1 LKQLYHLTTKETEKK
16 MNPEYKILKTRCSI
30 CGKSYKKVT
39 TKDRTED
46 TTNFVVESFGSD
58 IGPVCKTCERK
69 YRVIGSFHNRGYG
82 YKWSTAPS
90 RTAMDKESTPTFG
103 IEIEVAGNIKS
114 IEKIDKISNDVYMQQ
129 ECSIGYDSSL
139 SGAQFELSYA
149 PGTFYWYMYE
159 SKFKNVCKLLEKDP
173 MAKTDETTGMHI
185 HIGTIQTGDVYV
197 QLQKAASTDNMFW
210 TIIKI
215 IGERDFNR
223 YCMPIWQRQHHDC
236 INRSERWRTLEFR
249 MFASTFD
256 YNKIL
261 NRMKF
266 LRQMIENFSYTGPIM
281 WHNFKE
287 PTKEWFMS
295 LLETTKLDISEE
307 EKQKIRLLFSEEGHA
322 EAMPIN
328 KDAEFWM
335 SEAEHQYME
344 DEQYSDDDY
353 EEDEE
358 EEEYQW

>member
-1 LKQLYHLTTKETEKK
+1 
-16 MNPEYKILKTRCSI
+16 MNPEYKILKTKCSI

-39 TKDRTED
+39 TKDRTQD
-46 TTNFVVESFGSD
+46 TTNFITESFGSD

-69 YRVIGSFHNRGYG
+69 YRLLGSFHSRGYG
-82 YKWSTAPS
+82 YKWSTSPS

-210 TIIKI
+210 TIMKI
-215 IGERDFNR
+215 IGEREFNR
-223 YCMPIWQRQHHDC
+223 YCMPVWQRQHHDC
-236 INRSERWRTLEFR
+236 INRSGRWRTLEFR
-249 MFASTFD
+249 MFTSTFD

-266 LRQMIENFSYTGPIM
+266 LRQMIENFSYAGPIM

-295 LLETTKLDISEE
+295 LLETTNLNISEE

-322 EAMPIN
+322 VAMPVN

-344 DEQYSDDDY
+344 DEEYSDDDY

-358 EEEYQW
+358 NEEYNW